1 MKTALVTGGCGFI
14 GRHFT
19 KKLIELGYSV
29 TVVDNLIS
37 NSSLKPLDWPLHLK
51 CKFNYYEDDI
61 LHFLEQNNIKF
72 NLIIHAAAIVG
83 GRETIEND
91 PFLISRNIHIDNE
104 LFRWIEKN
112 GCDNL
117 VYFSSSAVYP
127 VKYQTTNNYK
137 KLNLSDLSIQD
148 DNIFLPDLTYGWSK
162 LTGEFSLSILAKRVN
177 TTISIYR
184 PFSGYGEDQHGS
196 YPFPSIMKKLLSS
209 SDTIEIWSD
218 AVRDFVYIDDIVEY
232 VLSTCFHD
240 KKLIINNIGTGRS
253 TSMRELAT
261 LMISILPN
269 CTQKIIKILDDKP
282 KGVYY
287 RVSDCITDYN
297 WTTLEEGIL
306 KYLLYN
312 NIRLI

>member
-19 KKLIELGYSV
+19 KKLVELGYSV

-37 NSSLKPLDWPLHLK
+37 NSSLKPLEWPLHLK
-51 CKFNYYEDDI
+51 CEFQYYEDNI
-61 LHFLEQNNIKF
+61 LNFLEQNNIKF

-137 KLNLSDLSIQD
+137 KLSLSDLSIQD
-148 DNIFLPDLTYGWSK
+148 NNIFLPDLTYGWSK

-184 PFSGYGEDQHGS
+184 PFSGYGEDQDGS
-196 YPFPSIMKKLLSS
+196 YPFPSIMKKSLSS

-232 VLSTCFHD
+232 VLNTCFHD

-253 TSMRELAT
+253 TSMSELAN

-269 CTQKIIKILDDKP
+269 CIQKTIKILDDKP

-287 RVSDCITDYN
+287 RVSDGITDYN

-306 KYLLYN
+306 KSYKLNYPS
-312 NIRLI
+312 